1 MSIIVISR
9 TYLTLLKVRDA
20 IQSHTCANICPSEV
34 CVFERERLKAGTDVQ
49 FTTFSTLSSF
59 RIQAG
64 LCRSETVAAG
74 TSLQIFSVI
83 NLCVQMRLT
92 LWFSRAESA
101 QRCAMYACVQVI
113 GFVYTVWYKWVFKET
128 VHPEI
133 NIVIIYS
140 PSSMQ
145 TYMTFFLS
153 FIECILCICLCCK
166 SKYWAVA
173 AQ

>member
-1 MSIIVISR
+1 MSIILISR

-34 CVFERERLKAGTDVQ
+34 CVFERERLKVKGPCSGSEGWDGCAVHNILY
-49 FTTFSTLSSF
+49 TLEFQYPSRFMSE
-59 RIQAG
+59 
-64 LCRSETVAAG
+64 SETVAAG

-133 NIVIIYS
+133 NIVS
-140 PSSMQ
+140 
-145 TYMTFFLS
+145 S
-153 FIECILCICLCCK
+153 FIHPLVNANLYDSFFECILTFCLF
-166 SKYWAVA
+166 SML
-173 AQ
+173 